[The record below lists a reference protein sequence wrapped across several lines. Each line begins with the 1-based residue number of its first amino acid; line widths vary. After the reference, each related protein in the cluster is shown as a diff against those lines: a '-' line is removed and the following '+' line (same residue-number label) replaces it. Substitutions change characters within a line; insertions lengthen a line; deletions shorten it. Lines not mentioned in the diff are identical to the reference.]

1 VIGELVLRF
10 GIGGLVVS
18 VFSIVGEVWQ
28 PKTFSGLFGAAP
40 SVALVSMAL
49 ASAKEGRG
57 FVAESATMMVAG
69 AIALVFYA
77 SCCAWAARI
86 ERLPVW
92 LGAGLSWITWAA
104 AAACAYVVI
113 EGVR

>member
-1 VIGELVLRF
+1 MIGELVLRF
-10 GIGGLVVS
+10 AVGGLVVS
-18 VFSIVGEVWQ
+18 VFSILGEVWQ

-49 ASAKEGRG
+49 TSTKEGHA
-57 FVAESATMMVAG
+57 FVTESATLMVGG
-69 AIALVFYA
+69 ATALVIYA
-77 SCCAWAARI
+77 SCCAWVARI
-86 ERLPVW
+86 ERLPVC